1 MTTGR
6 LIRSGAERLTPGDSG
21 AHLAD
26 ADDVSEGAAAVLHL
40 ATAAIEDGGYYE
52 GVAATLPNTLMNDHS
67 SVDRLWKLS
76 ARLVG
81 LAA

>member
-1 MTTGR
+1 M
-6 LIRSGAERLTPGDSG
+6 
-21 AHLAD
+21 
-26 ADDVSEGAAAVLHL
+26 
-40 ATAAIEDGGYYE
+40 ATAQIEDGGYYE
-52 GVAATLPNTLMNDHS
+52 GVAASMPNTLMNGHS